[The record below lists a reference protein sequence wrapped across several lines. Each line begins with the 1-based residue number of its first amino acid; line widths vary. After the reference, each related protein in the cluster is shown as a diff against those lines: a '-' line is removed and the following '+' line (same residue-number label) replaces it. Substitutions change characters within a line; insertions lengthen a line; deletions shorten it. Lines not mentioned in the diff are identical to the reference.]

1 MFYFMVVKFGMCVHV
16 CIVAASRGGGRGA
29 IAPPDDFWG
38 KGKKEKRK
46 EEKRKEGKRKG
57 KKKERKRDRNKV
69 NKYKSSVTG

>member
-16 CIVAASRGGGRGA
+16 CIVAASRGGRGA
-29 IAPPDDFWG
+29 TAPPYDFGG
-38 KGKKEKRK
+38 KGKK
-46 EEKRKEGKRKG
+46 EKRKEGKRKG